1 MSIINANNR
10 KKGASVVEFAFVL
23 PLLLVLVFGI
33 IEFGII
39 LFDKAVLTNACREGA
54 RAGIVV
60 GPARLTDAEIT
71 ARIESYCQNY
81 LITFGSAINP
91 VITFP
96 NPPAQ
101 KTFGN
106 DLTVKVTYDYDF
118 LLLPGFIP
126 GVPNLLTL
134 EAQTVMRYE

>member
-1 MSIINANNR
+1 VSSINANNSE
-10 KKGASVVEFAFVL
+10 KGASVVEFAVVL
-23 PLLLVLVFGI
+23 PFLLVLVFGI

-54 RAGIVV
+54 RAGIVA

-71 ARIESYCQNY
+71 DRIEAHCENY
-81 LITFGSAINP
+81 LITFGSASPP
-91 VITFP
+91 VVTFP

-106 DLTVKVTYDYDF
+106 DLTIKVTYNYDF

-126 GVPNLLTL
+126 GISELLTL